1 MMALV
6 CPWQHPLTKI
16 CECLGAPYNH
26 ERIRKIIPKIATYRP
41 GIFVRG
47 IPGDFEND
55 NQRTFFDSHLHHSSL
70 KDYVILTTRLIV

>member
-26 ERIRKIIPKIATYRP
+26 ERIRGIIPEIATYRP
-41 GIFVRG
+41 GTFVRG
-47 IPGDFEND
+47 IPGDCENGG
-55 NQRTFFDSHLHHSSL
+55 FMLDSE
-70 KDYVILTTRLIV
+70 KGNKTN